1 MDNKKPQA
9 THLPEAW
16 HIHNTRNS
24 VMDGMPCSRKRVG
37 YPRAETSRVERNTVD
52 ADTLYIHKREP
63 GLHIYKRCEKGYDV
77 DEGSTVEITETSD
90 EKVVLDRFGRSESE
104 IRFKSLLVRLK
115 GVEFSWNMAEKI
127 VGGEKRLNDLLNR
140 GKLHATKKPGAP
152 NTMWRFDACE
162 VISYVKPEKKFLK

>member
-24 VMDGMPCSRKRVG
+24 AMDGMPNFREGMG
-37 YPRAETSRVERNTVD
+37 YPRAEVTRFERSIVD
-52 ADTLYIHKREP
+52 ADTLHVAELEP
-63 GLHIYKRCEKGYDV
+63 GLHIYKRCKEGYGV
-77 DEGSTVEITETSD
+77 DESKTVEVFKTTD

-115 GVEFSWNMAEKI
+115 GVEFSWNMAKRI
-127 VGGEKRLNDLLNR
+127 VGGEKRLNNLLDK
-140 GKLHATKKPGAP
+140 GKIHATKKPGAP

-162 VISYVKPEKKFLK
+162 VISYVKPEKMFLK